1 MMGKVRLKIDGKE
14 IEVEEG
20 KTILEA
26 AKEAGIEIP
35 TLCYHEKLLPYGAC
49 RMCVVEA
56 GPGALKPACA
66 TYVTDG
72 MEVKTSTPEIQE
84 VRMTVLQ
91 LLFGERNHYCM
102 YCESSG
108 NCELQDLGYKFGL
121 DHFEFPPYEDKYP
134 VDVSH
139 PYILLDQN
147 RCVLCRRCARAC
159 AELGGHF
166 VLEVK
171 NRGYQS
177 LINIDLN
184 NQFAQSS
191 CVSCGLCVQVCPTGA
206 LVDKRASYL
215 GRKEQAEVIK
225 TNCDRCPVGCGI
237 EVYRRANF
245 ILKVYGDWDSPINQ
259 GVLCKNGRYLPLYE
273 DRPRLN
279 APKLKEGGIWT
290 QISPEMAF
298 KVISEKKGAATVFL
312 EGSLPLELLQAFKSA
327 LGDRVF
333 ALNEVN
339 PPIPSTATLKD
350 LEDADTYLVVGV
362 DLNER
367 YGVVGSMIKR
377 RVVPQNARLIAVEAG
392 SLSRITDFS
401 YEYKDIDT
409 ALGEAR
415 KGEKVVAVYS
425 SLPEGISERLE
436 TESGF
441 KYLFLP
447 YEANTMALKEL
458 GIEHKVPQEKV
469 KIYVGENISPARS
482 PGDFIVA
489 FTPFE
494 TPELK
499 SVADLLIPITWYL
512 EDEGTFI
519 TLEGKKVV
527 RQRVVTPAEGV
538 LTVEE
543 ISSRLLKI

>member
-1 MMGKVRLKIDGKE
+1 MGKVRVKIDGKE

-26 AKEAGIEIP
+26 AKALGIEIP

-49 RMCVVEA
+49 RMCLVEA
-56 GPGALKPACA
+56 GPGAPKPACA

-72 MEVKTSTPEIQE
+72 MEVKTSTPEVEEI
-84 VRMTVLQ
+84 RKTVLQ

-108 NCELQDLGYKFGL
+108 DCELQKLGYKYGL
-121 DHFEFPPYEDKYP
+121 DHFEFPPYEEKYP
-134 VDVSH
+134 LDISH
-139 PYILLDQN
+139 PYILFDQN

-177 LINIDLN
+177 LIAADLN
-184 NQFAQSS
+184 SQFAQSS

-206 LVDKRASYL
+206 LVDKRAAYL

-225 TNCDRCPVGCGI
+225 TVCDRCPVGCGL

-245 ILKVYGDWDSPINQ
+245 ILKVYGDWDSPVNQ

-273 DRPRLN
+273 ERPRLN
-279 APKLKEGGIWT
+279 FPKLKESGAWT
-290 QISPEMAF
+290 RVSPDMAF
-298 KVISEKKGAATVFL
+298 KVISEKKGSASVYL
-312 EGSLPLELLQAFKSA
+312 EGSLPWELLKAFKEA
-327 LGDRVF
+327 FEDRTF
-333 ALNEVN
+333 ALNPVSPSI
-339 PPIPSTATLKD
+339 PPSAVLKD
-350 LEDADTYLVVGV
+350 LEEADTYIVVGV

-377 RVVPQNARLIAVEAG
+377 RVIPQNARLIAVEAG
-392 SLSRITDFS
+392 SLSGITDFS
-401 YEYKDIDT
+401 YEYKDLDT

-415 KGEKVVAVYS
+415 KGNRIVVVYS
-425 SLPEGISERLE
+425 GLPEGISERLRV
-436 TESGF
+436 ESSF
-441 KYLFLP
+441 KFLFLP
-447 YEANTMALKEL
+447 FEANTMALKEL
-458 GIEHKVPQEKV
+458 GIEHRAPMEKV
-469 KIYVGENISPARS
+469 KIFVGENLSFTRS

-489 FTPFE
+489 FTPYE
-494 TPELK
+494 TGELREK
-499 SVADLLIPITWYL
+499 ADLLIPIPGYL
-512 EDEGTFI
+512 EDEGTFV
-519 TLEGKKVV
+519 TLEGRRVQRQKVI
-527 RQRVVTPAEGV
+527 TPAEGV

-543 ISSRLLKI
+543 VSSRLEKI

>member
-1 MMGKVRLKIDGKE
+1 MGKVRLKIDGKE

-392 SLSRITDFS
+392 SLSGITDFS

-469 KIYVGENISPARS
+469 KIYVGENISSARS